1 MNVLFYAHSGFRYLV
16 LLTGLVALLYLTY
29 GWVAR
34 KPYTGAAR
42 GVTIAFVALLHLQVL
57 LGVGLFLT
65 WEFYPALIGH
75 VVMMLL
81 AATIATVASVMSKRA
96 ELPRRK
102 WGVAAMGVA
111 VTLLLIIGG
120 ITSIGRTIF

>member
-1 MNVLFYAHSGFRYLV
+1 MNMLFHAHSGFRYLV
-16 LLTGLVALLYLTY
+16 LLAGLVALFYLTY
-29 GWVAR
+29 GWVGR

-42 GVTIAFVALLHLQVL
+42 TVTIVFVALLHLQVL
-57 LGVGLFLT
+57 LGVALFLT
-65 WEFYPALIGH
+65 WEYYPALIGH
-75 VVMMLL
+75 IVMMLL
-81 AATIATVASVMSKRA
+81 AATVATVASVMSKRA
-96 ELPRRK
+96 ELARRK